1 METLVRR
8 VVWALKRPSYS
19 QLQCQQGS
27 FADFPGNFFPVSS
40 LHVFSEPI
48 GEELSVAR
56 APHRR
61 GCAATK
67 PADRALHYTASE
79 MSRRESKPAR
89 PAPAIKTVATNRK
102 AFHEYFI
109 EDRTEAGLVLT
120 GTEVKSLREGR
131 AQLKDSYVSFR
142 GGEAF
147 LVGAHISPYGAGSW
161 TNHLP
166 ERDRKLLLHRREL
179 DRWSGAVSTRG
190 VSCVPLSL
198 YFKGSRAKA
207 EIALVKGKK
216 LHDKRDAI
224 RDRDLKR
231 EADRAMRGR

>member
-1 METLVRR
+1 MKEKGSAKAEGVR
-8 VVWALKRPSYS
+8 P
-19 QLQCQQGS
+19 
-27 FADFPGNFFPVSS
+27 
-40 LHVFSEPI
+40 
-48 GEELSVAR
+48 
-56 APHRR
+56 
-61 GCAATK
+61 
-67 PADRALHYTASE
+67 
-79 MSRRESKPAR
+79 
-89 PAPAIKTVATNRK
+89 VATNRK
-102 AFHEYFI
+102 AFHDYFI

-131 AQLKDSYVSFR
+131 AQLKDSYVQFR
-142 GGEAF
+142 SGEAF

-179 DRWSGAVSTRG
+179 DRWAGAVATRG
-190 VSCVPLSL
+190 VSCVPLAL

-224 RDRDLKR
+224 REKDLRR
-231 EADRAMRGR
+231 EADRAMRERSRR